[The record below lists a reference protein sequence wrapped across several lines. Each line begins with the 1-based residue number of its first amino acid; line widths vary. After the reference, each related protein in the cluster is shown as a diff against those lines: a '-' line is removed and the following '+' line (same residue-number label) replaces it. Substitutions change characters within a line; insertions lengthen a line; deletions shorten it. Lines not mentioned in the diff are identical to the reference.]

1 MPNSNIKQRPVGDST
16 IPSSLALEHGTR
28 PSWLLSDYDAPCW
41 IVTDIGAKRNRKISF
56 DLSLPGGRQLGE
68 FRTQVDSIKRI
79 VYGVRTGPLMDV
91 ESGSVQADIAAN
103 LRTLTRWMIGND
115 IRRYEGLRISDV
127 EEYAELAVFGTY
139 SVLDAETL
147 LSRHIERLISKAKF
161 NESDSPADRF
171 AKFLKV
177 FPAARGGSVGEEDRL
192 DRFQILND
200 AGLGGLGVGSG
211 AGNLARMLDRLEEQC
226 GCVLTKRIRDRLQ
239 SDAIHDEY
247 ARKPVTEEH
256 LRRFL
261 MSFQYLYL
269 HRRYLEDAMQIA
281 PFPVSSPRM
290 MARRLGR
297 EVGRTRNIPMPQ
309 AMTMIERSVRW
320 VVDYGPSLLAIKDRR
335 DLLFDQAKPVVGHSV
350 GRGIKKFEDSPG
362 SPFPILPGV
371 QMSWPGELLAKNSL
385 AKAVLRRA
393 GMTLPTALNFLMA
406 SCAVV
411 IATFSA
417 RRAAEILGLK
427 AGCIERDDSGK
438 PWMRIFIHKTT
449 WLEEMIPVPEV
460 VASAVALLERLSLRA
475 REDKGSPY
483 IFQYNLPGS
492 ERAVGLSS
500 DGMPAFGLAKF
511 LQEFGYFID
520 VPALEDGSRWKF
532 NPHQFRRFFAILY
545 VWIYELGD
553 WGALSYHLRH
563 FNPEMTRRYVSD
575 GEIGQII
582 SVADR
587 EHTAQ
592 ILANAALGH
601 VTLSG
606 ASGQRLTLAARRL
619 HEQMNRQVLVVS
631 EAKFQSRLLRFV
643 ERADVTLR
651 ALPWGYCATSSKVGK
666 SQAPKCAPDKNVPNP
681 GAATV
686 STCRECRFSVRSA
699 NFLPYLDSSIRIHRD
714 IAKAKD
720 TPPILRNA
728 SEAISRELD
737 EYIRSLAP
745 SGKPKE
751 EGA

>member
-1 MPNSNIKQRPVGDST
+1 MPNSNIKQRPVGDPS
-16 IPSSLALEHGTR
+16 IPSSLVLEHGAR

-41 IVTDIGAKRNRKISF
+41 IVTDIGAKPNRKIRF
-56 DLSLPGGRQLGE
+56 DLKLPDGRQLEE
-68 FRTQVDSIKRI
+68 FKTLVDSIKRI
-79 VYGVRTGPLMDV
+79 VYGVRTGPLMSV

-103 LRTLTRWMIGND
+103 LLTLTRWMISND
-115 IRRYEGLRISDV
+115 IRRYEDLRISDI
-127 EEYAELAVFGTY
+127 EEYAELAVFGTH
-139 SVLDAETL
+139 SILDAETL
-147 LSRHIERLISKAKF
+147 LSRHIERLVCKAKF
-161 NESDSPADRF
+161 NEGDSPADRF

-177 FPAARGGSVGEEDRL
+177 FPTTRGGSIGKEDRL
-192 DRFQILND
+192 DRSQILND
-200 AGLGGLGVGSG
+200 AGLRGLGVGLGG
-211 AGNLARMLDRLEEQC
+211 AILARMLDRLEEQC
-226 GCVLTKRIRDRLQ
+226 GYVLWRRIRDRLQ
-239 SDAIHDEY
+239 SDSMRDER
-247 ARKPVTEEH
+247 AKKPVTEVH
-256 LRRFL
+256 LRRIL
-261 MSFQYLYL
+261 MSFQYLHL
-269 HRRYLEDAMQIA
+269 HRRYLEDGMKIA
-281 PFPVSSPRM
+281 PFPASTPGD
-290 MARRLGR
+290 MARRLGS
-297 EVGRTRNIPMPQ
+297 EVGRTRTIPMPQ
-309 AMTMIERSVRW
+309 AMMMIERSVRW
-320 VVDYGPSLLAIKDRR
+320 VVDYGPSLLAIKDRS
-335 DLLFDQAKPVVGHSV
+335 DLPFDRAKLVIGQDEL
-350 GRGIKKFEDSPG
+350 RGGEKFRASPG
-362 SPFPILPGV
+362 SPFPILSGER
-371 QMSWPGELLAKNSL
+371 MFRPGELIAEDNLS
-385 AKAVLRRA
+385 KAMFRRG
-393 GMTLPTALNFLMA
+393 GMTLPAALNFLMA

-417 RRAAEILGLK
+417 RRAGEILGLK

-438 PWMRIFIHKTT
+438 PWMRVFIHKTI

-492 ERAVGLSS
+492 ERSVGLSS
-500 DGMPAFGLAKF
+500 DGMPAFRLANL

-575 GEIGQII
+575 GELGQII

-619 HEQMNRQVLVVS
+619 HDQMNQQVLVVS

-666 SQAPKCAPDKNVPNP
+666 SQVPRCAPDKDVPNP